1 MKSWPDTDGGT
12 IARYLRQLRLRCPTS
27 PIYYRQALQSFQE
40 VVAQHQPSQVS
51 RDALEAWLRERAPH
65 WPVSTLLHRARIVNR
80 FLDFLVQEALIAS
93 NPVADLRAE
102 YCVKSSKAIWRALL
116 APNPDHALEALRQ
129 LPPFGS
135 ALGHLMQNHIALM
148 RTRGFRYE
156 AQSRWLWR
164 FDRFLQNHPELAGEP
179 VSVMLQLWSAA
190 RPTPNHVAECE
201 KVGRILGKAQHHLD
215 PSIALTRPDSRP
227 QQQVARQWRRP
238 YIYSPEEVRRLLDI
252 ARTYPSPRATLRP
265 ISFYTML
272 VLAYCA
278 GLRLGELARLNVGDV
293 DLQSGTIIIRETKFF
308 KSRILPLTNS
318 VLSALREYLEARCN
332 AKAPQSPDSALF
344 WHDLGNA
351 RYTPQGVAWV
361 LVDILRRARIKPP
374 AGKTGPRI
382 HDLRH
387 SMVVNRILG
396 WYRAGINPQERLPFL
411 ATYLG
416 HRDIHSTLVY
426 ITVTQDLLQQANER
440 FHALGAH
447 CLNVREEVKP

>member
-1 MKSWPDTDGGT
+1 
-12 IARYLRQLRLRCPTS
+12 
-27 PIYYRQALQSFQE
+27 
-40 VVAQHQPSQVS
+40 
-51 RDALEAWLRERAPH
+51 
-65 WPVSTLLHRARIVNR
+65 
-80 FLDFLVQEALIAS
+80 
-93 NPVADLRAE
+93 
-102 YCVKSSKAIWRALL
+102 
-116 APNPDHALEALRQ
+116 
-129 LPPFGS
+129 
-135 ALGHLMQNHIALM
+135 
-148 RTRGFRYE
+148 
-156 AQSRWLWR
+156 
-164 FDRFLQNHPELAGEP
+164 
-179 VSVMLQLWSAA
+179 
-190 RPTPNHVAECE
+190 
-201 KVGRILGKAQHHLD
+201 
-215 PSIALTRPDSRP
+215 
-227 QQQVARQWRRP
+227 
-238 YIYSPEEVRRLLDI
+238 
-252 ARTYPSPRATLRP
+252 
-265 ISFYTML
+265 ML

-278 GLRLGELARLNVGDV
+278 GLRLGELARLNLGDV

-318 VLSALREYLEARCN
+318 VLLALREYLEARCN

-351 RYTPQGVAWV
+351 RYTPQGIAWV

-440 FHALGAH
+440 FHALAAH